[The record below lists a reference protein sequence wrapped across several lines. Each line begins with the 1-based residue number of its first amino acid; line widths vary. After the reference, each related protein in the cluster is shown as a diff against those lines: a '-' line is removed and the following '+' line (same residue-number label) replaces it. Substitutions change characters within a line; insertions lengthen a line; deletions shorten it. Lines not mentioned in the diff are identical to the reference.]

1 VKRTRKLSCESV
13 AIVLVAVTFAGL
25 CLLGGVQYYRSK
37 KAASPFETM
46 KEQARTA
53 CAQCFSLSEK
63 SPGASI
69 RYRRGK
75 VLVVEADTG
84 EVTALTGLTM
94 ADLSP
99 EVRAASPEEVG
110 TIVCAGE
117 VQQRQVSTYQ
127 DRQPAYQLYRDI
139 CIYDLT
145 AESVILFETL
155 SGGRPP
161 PVKTEKGPKSGSDPV
176 HGELISLL
184 EALPVK

>member
-1 VKRTRKLSCESV
+1 MKKTSRLSCESMAV
-13 AIVLVAVTFAGL
+13 IILVVTFVGL

-37 KAASPFETM
+37 RAASPFEAM
-46 KEQARTA
+46 KEQARAA
-53 CAQCFSLSEK
+53 CAQCFSLSER
-63 SPGASI
+63 SLGASTPC
-69 RYRRGK
+69 RRGK
-75 VLVVEADTG
+75 VLVVEADSG

-99 EVRAASPEEVG
+99 EVCAASPEEVG

-117 VQQRQVSTYQ
+117 VQQRKVGAYD

-145 AESVILFETL
+145 TESVILFETL

-176 HGELISLL
+176 RQELISLL